1 MTYIKDVVI
10 RAIEFAAQRHSGQT
24 RKGNKKSPYINHPI
38 KVVSLLLHFNEND
51 ADLLSAAALHD
62 VIEDTARG
70 DREIQQLEQIIER
83 RFGKKVLDII
93 REVTDDKQLAFKERK
108 QKQIQDTP
116 RLSDGAKKI
125 KIADKICNITD
136 LKEDPPVGWSNERK
150 NKYIEWAERVI
161 EGARGVNRKLE
172 AHFDIISREAYE
184 MINSSDSSN

>member
-38 KVVSLLLHFNEND
+38 KVVTLLLHFNEND

-83 RFGKKVLDII
+83 KFGKKVLDII

-116 RLSDGAKKI
+116 RLSHEAKKI

>member
-116 RLSDGAKKI
+116 RLSDDAKKI